1 MVIMV
6 TTNYTYS
13 YSKIFRLLLFPVASV
28 IISQTVQCFT
38 ATYKFKLLILVRR
51 YNVMSE

>member
-13 YSKIFRLLLFPVASV
+13 YSRIFRLLLFPVASV
-28 IISQTVQCFT
+28 LISQTVQCFT
-38 ATYKFKLLILVRR
+38 ATYKFTMKFNNLMILKG
-51 YNVMSE
+51 E